1 MHIHVCES
9 IEPKEK
15 FYKILLIVSSYKT
28 PINFLFHCIIVLLMV
43 SKKYLAI
50 CTSPSFM
57 RAWRAPAKE
66 NVLQGGRIIANIL
79 VLTVYFTTP
88 WCPSNLYIVCM
99 TQPRSQSLSGESEMS
114 LFCLVYFHLGMESQ
128 MRGTPGEFQK
138 LSWIEGI
145 GQV

>member
-50 CTSPSFM
+50 CTFPSFTRM
-57 RAWRAPAKE
+57 WRAPAKE

-79 VLTVYFTTP
+79 VLTVYFTVP
-88 WCPSNLYIVCM
+88 WCPSNLYI
-99 TQPRSQSLSGESEMS
+99 SLSGELGMS
-114 LFCLVYFHLGMESQ
+114 LFCLVYFQLGMESQ
-128 MRGTPGEFQK
+128 MRESPGEF
-138 LSWIEGI
+138 LE
-145 GQV
+145 VVMN